1 MKKVNAIS
9 LVACGVLLSSS
20 LAFGASTIDSAFKE
34 GKVSGALNIYAES
47 TEFKGDAS
55 SGMGDPAYSSGSIS
69 LAFETAAI
77 NGFSAKAGVIGVH
90 VFTEKH
96 DTDSDADIASK
107 ALVTEAYG
115 KYANDSVA
123 VMIGRQAID
132 LEWMGDY
139 HEAAVV
145 AISAVPDTT
154 IVLGYSDK
162 MAVAGVDEISEKFD
176 SFNGDKGAY
185 VADVKYTGLKSVEF
199 NPYAYSAPD
208 LANWYGLKTTFTAD
222 MFGIIAHHAVSDVDN
237 AYSVAN
243 TIDNGAISHI
253 ELNSTLKDL
262 TAAVGYIKTDKDGVS
277 GIMDNVGDNISPFDS
292 GNKVYS
298 SDAKTMYGS
307 LGYTIADIE
316 LGALYGQTT
325 YGTNDNKEK
334 ELNLTVGYSIT
345 EALSTSLLFANVNAD
360 ENYESL
366 QAADD
371 QIIDQNYVLA
381 SVEYTF

>member
-185 VADVKYTGLKSVEF
+185 VMDVKYTGLKSVEF

-222 MFGIIAHHAVSDVDN
+222 MFGAVAHYAQS
-237 AYSVAN
+237 SVEVLDEN
-243 TIDNGAISHI
+243 DGSIGHL
-253 ELNSTLKDL
+253 ELNTTIEDF
-262 TAAVGYIKTDKDGVS
+262 TAAVGYITTDKDG
-277 GIMDNVGDNISPFDS
+277 GIGYMDAVGDNISPFDS
-292 GNKVYS
+292 GNQVYGL
-298 SDAKTMYGS
+298 DAKTVYGS

-316 LGALYGQTT
+316 LGALYGQST
-325 YGTNDNKEK
+325 YAEENYKEK
-334 ELNLTVGYSIT
+334 ELNLTVAYSFT
-345 EALSTSLLFANVNAD
+345 DALSTSILLANVNGD
-360 ENYESL
+360 ENDTTTGN
-366 QAADD
+366 ATT
-371 QIIDQNYVLA
+371 DQNYALA